1 MMLYPLYT
9 LAPCLIITLNSQWI
23 LGWIEQWRV
32 VCSNISCLFVKGTY
46 VLQDNNFQ
54 LLTQMSD
61 GKQYTEEARKVC
73 RYFTLLKFLIYIPV
87 VWLKVEK
94 MLKTN
99 YKACRLRWLQSPCSR
114 STWKKNYFLKLK
126 RIIISIFCLG
136 QHHWHMYLNAF
147 LSMLSSLI

>member
-9 LAPCLIITLNSQWI
+9 LSSCLITSLNSHWN
-23 LGWIEQWRV
+23 LDWIEQRRF
-32 VCSNISCLFVKGTY
+32 CFNFFCLFVKGTY

-73 RYFTLLKFLIYIPV
+73 GHFTLLKFLIYIPV

-94 MLKTN
+94 K
-99 YKACRLRWLQSPCSR
+99 C
-114 STWKKNYFLKLK
+114 
-126 RIIISIFCLG
+126 
-136 QHHWHMYLNAF
+136 
-147 LSMLSSLI
+147 